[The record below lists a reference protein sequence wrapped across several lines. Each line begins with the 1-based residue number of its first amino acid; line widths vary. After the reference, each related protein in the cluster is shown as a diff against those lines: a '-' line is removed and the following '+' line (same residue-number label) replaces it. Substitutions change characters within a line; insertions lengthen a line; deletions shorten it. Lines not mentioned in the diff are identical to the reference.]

1 MGGLKLENQ
10 ILGTIG
16 TVVLL
21 ISALLTGG
29 YLIPIFSSGFFP
41 GEEFDYTK
49 VKKLDPNNFMI
60 IPLMLLTIGVVVFGM
75 FPNTLVGLILSINNG
90 M

>member
-1 MGGLKLENQ
+1 MPITMWCFTLASLALVGIPPLSGFISKWYLGMGGLKLENQ

-49 VKKLDPNNFMI
+49 VKK
-60 IPLMLLTIGVVVFGM
+60 TR
-75 FPNTLVGLILSINNG
+75 SK
-90 M
+90 

>member
-1 MGGLKLENQ
+1 MPITMWCFTLASLALVGIPPLSGFISKWYLGMGGLKLENQ

-49 VKKLDPNNFMI
+49 VKTRSK
-60 IPLMLLTIGVVVFGM
+60 
-75 FPNTLVGLILSINNG
+75 
-90 M
+90 